1 MLHVLVILP
10 SSQVHITVYEGRG
23 VYAHSERERESGREK
38 KNQPFTFIHMHSNTH
53 MAVNCGDIDEY
64 RAIMRGVGT
73 QTRSRSNR
81 KCITKRPHTR
91 NDRQCNK
98 S

>member
-10 SSQVHITVYEGRG
+10 SSQVHKTVYEGRG

-64 RAIMRGVGT
+64 RAIMRGTKMYKKV
-73 QTRSRSNR
+73 QR
-81 KCITKRPHTR
+81 KVRTVIRFYVRT
-91 NDRQCNK
+91 NM
-98 S
+98 